1 MNTKDGQNGSFAFN
15 WVLNQ
20 GRQVGT
26 QKQSTGQTSWKI
38 THTFQRGSVCERW
51 GEITCQLWG
60 FGRDYSRKTSSGRGI
75 LPAFYRKNNLNKS
88 REARTFRA
96 HLGEQYIRFITVT
109 YIFGNNAYRLFA
121 VSYKQTPHVCIL
133 VGI

>member
-20 GRQVGT
+20 GRQVDT

-38 THTFQRGSVCERW
+38 TQTFQRGSVCERW

-60 FGRDYSRKTSSGRGI
+60 FSRDYSRKMSSGRGI
-75 LPAFYRKNNLNKS
+75 LPAFQVEKTTCTKVQ
-88 REARTFRA
+88 RTG
-96 HLGEQYIRFITVT
+96 HSEHIWENSMSGL
-109 YIFGNNAYRLFA
+109 
-121 VSYKQTPHVCIL
+121 
-133 VGI
+133 